1 MTLLK
6 LRHSAAMRSGCSPEN
21 VFSMV
26 HGTFW
31 EVCKNTVII
40 TMYYTQQEYQQVLQR
55 YVFNYL

>member
-6 LRHSAAMRSGCSPEN
+6 LRHSAAVRLCNPEN

-40 TMYYTQQEYQQVLQR
+40 TMYYTQQEHQQVLPS